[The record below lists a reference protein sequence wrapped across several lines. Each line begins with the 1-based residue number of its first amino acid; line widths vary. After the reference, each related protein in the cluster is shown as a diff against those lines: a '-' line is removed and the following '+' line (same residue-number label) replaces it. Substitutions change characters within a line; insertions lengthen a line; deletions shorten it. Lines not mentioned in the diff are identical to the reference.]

1 MTNLRKLA
9 RGQPCLI
16 RLPGCD
22 GGGETT
28 VLAHYRSVSLGSGMG
43 LKPKDW
49 LGAHACFNCHQIV
62 DGRDQSDATWCDEHY
77 VRLAHAEGVLRTI
90 QRLIEMGHIKL

>member
-9 RGQPCLI
+9 QGKPCMV

-28 VLAHYRSVSLGSGMG
+28 VLAHYRDSSTGMG
-43 LKPKDW
+43 QKENDLI
-49 LGAHACFNCHQIV
+49 GAWACASCHDYVDSRKRHDQWEDFNEIHQIFLESII
-62 DGRDQSDATWCDEHY
+62 RTQREII
-77 VRLAHAEGVLRTI
+77 RMGVV
-90 QRLIEMGHIKL
+90 K